1 MEQGLLRNATA
12 APTRRGSCGVT
23 LNSRVSK
30 SYKAGSRAGSG
41 DAFKMRSFAPNASDF
56 SLSGNNAGLD
66 LWSQGIVDCEDTS
79 CGLVPDGAV
88 ILIPFG
94 KQPAKREERIALL
107 EAGVELSDESA
118 TFVGAVD
125 QGEVN
130 FVVDSPV
137 VSGKHAR
144 IEAVL
149 EEDSPKAFGK
159 LFGFVSEEK
168 YYLTD
173 LNSTNG
179 TFLNRGRLRPLFPVE
194 IKPGDVV
201 AFGSMDNSYRV
212 VKAQARKGFVF

>member
-1 MEQGLLRNATA
+1 MEKGLLRNATT
-12 APTRRGSCGVT
+12 APSRRVPGGVVLPAPAKWTCTPGRT
-23 LNSRVSK
+23 LPR
-30 SYKAGSRAGSG
+30 
-41 DAFKMRSFAPNASDF
+41 DAFNLRSFAPNASDF
-56 SLSGNNAGLD
+56 SLSGDDAGLD

-94 KQPAKREERIALL
+94 KQPAKRDERIALL

-118 TFVGAVD
+118 TFVGAV
-125 QGEVN
+125 GKRGVN

-144 IEAVL
+144 IEAVEE
-149 EEDSPKAFGK
+149 EEDSPKPFGK
-159 LFGFVSEEK
+159 LLGFMPPERF
-168 YYLTD
+168 YLTD

-201 AFGSMDNSYRV
+201 AFGSLDNAYRV